1 VDCEAHMGY
10 HLREA
15 DLYFEIVD
23 PLTGEVLPDG
33 ELGEVVFTT
42 LNRTGMPLIRYRTG
56 DVSRFLPGP
65 CGCGTMLRRLERVQ
79 CRVDASVGVGSHGCV
94 NIAMLDE
101 ALFATTG
108 VLDFTAKVFRDG
120 RSRLEVAVYAP
131 EVAASR
137 FHATF
142 VNALYTLPPILDA
155 ASSGE
160 LELIVTRASGPLA
173 VTGAKRKIEV
183 HEGR

>member
-1 VDCEAHMGY
+1 
-10 HLREA
+10 
-15 DLYFEIVD
+15 
-23 PLTGEVLPDG
+23 
-33 ELGEVVFTT
+33 
-42 LNRTGMPLIRYRTG
+42 
-56 DVSRFLPGP
+56 
-65 CGCGTMLRRLERVQ
+65 
-79 CRVDASVGVGSHGCV
+79 
-94 NIAMLDE
+94 MLDE